1 VRDRAACSA
10 LQALEVAD
18 GAEQL
23 DEVIAPARLAQ
34 QRLDGVEP
42 GADGGD
48 VGERRQHPQAQQ
60 PAAHRRLRLVEHVQQ

>member
-1 VRDRAACSA
+1 MSRRASAAAVRDRAACSA

-34 QRLDGVEP
+34 
-42 GADGGD
+42 
-48 VGERRQHPQAQQ
+48 
-60 PAAHRRLRLVEHVQQ
+60 